1 MEKGQVTATDVTG
14 NDILNSYNYG
24 IVILT
29 EPILVTVPGNI
40 VYAAD
45 NVENRQERKLQEF
58 FRNGGCRRDRRAGDH
73 GRRRDLSFPSQT
85 AARRKKLKEVQPHW
99 LTFYMNKGD

>member
-40 VYAAD
+40 VYASD
-45 NVENRQERKLQEF
+45 NVEITGKKTARVLSETEAAGETEEPETTADGAISLSPVNSGQEKETE
-58 FRNGGCRRDRRAGDH
+58 G
-73 GRRRDLSFPSQT
+73 ST
-85 AARRKKLKEVQPHW
+85 AALAYILYE
-99 LTFYMNKGD
+99 